1 MIPRILVPTVVR
13 PADPAEQEAARARR
27 GSTLLDSRQLVPRDL
42 PSVELDTRSNIPL
55 HVPLEVLGKRLIVPR
70 DMPQT
75 PLETRSS
82 LPTHVPLKVL
92 DSRVVVPKGARAPE
106 IAERKPL
113 PIASAEVLPRDIFTT
128 GEAQLLA
135 PVEEA
140 TTGWH
145 LLENWVGKSGSILA
159 HGLLILLVLLQPQL
173 FPFQPHSEEQNEIAS
188 RNLGITYVPAV
199 PLQPVPVVPAPPRQP
214 REQIRIDPRMFQ
226 RTNPEIEVPKE
237 LSPAPPRPERA
248 ERATPEPGGGNAEP
262 EQPRFITPPARVE
275 PPQRAQLEPP
285 KSDPSSAPFQLPGSP
300 GRSLEDSLRSVGKN
314 PSSGGARALSFGGR
328 IPGGPLGSG
337 SSGGQAYGNIELL
350 TPTEGVD
357 FSNYL
362 ARVLASVRRN
372 WYAVIPESARL
383 GERGKVVLQFRIM
396 RDGSVPPGEP
406 QLMRTSGRQPLDFA
420 AMSSIRTS
428 NPFEPLPAQF
438 SGPFIELRFIYL
450 YNLPLDTP

>member
-13 PADPAEQEAARARR
+13 PVGPAAEGETRARR

-42 PSVELDTRSNIPL
+42 PRVELDTRSNIPS

-70 DMPQT
+70 DMPAT
-75 PLETRSS
+75 PLQTRSN
-82 LPTHVPLKVL
+82 LPTHLPLKVL

-106 IAERKPL
+106 IVERKPL
-113 PIASAEVLPRDIFTT
+113 PVFSSEVLPQDIFTT
-128 GEAQLLA
+128 GEVQLLA
-135 PVEEA
+135 PVEEE

-145 LLENWVGKSGSILA
+145 LAENWVAKSGSILA
-159 HGLLILLVLLQPQL
+159 HALLIVLVLLQPRL
-173 FPFQPHSEEQNEIAS
+173 FPFQPHSEEQNELAS
-188 RNLGITYVPAV
+188 RNLGITYVPAT
-199 PLQPVPVVPAPPRQP
+199 PLEPVPVVPAPPPQP
-214 REQIRIDPRMFQ
+214 RERIHIDPRLFQ
-226 RTNPEIEVPKE
+226 RTNPEMEVPKE
-237 LSPAPPRPERA
+237 LTPLPPRPERA
-248 ERATPEPGGGNAEP
+248 ERATPEPGSGTDP
-262 EQPRFITPPARVE
+262 QQPRFITPPARVE
-275 PPQRAQLEPP
+275 PPQRAQMEPP

-300 GRSLEDSLRSVGKN
+300 GRSLEDSLRSAAKGR
-314 PSSGGARALSFGGR
+314 SSGGPTGLSFGGR

>member
-13 PADPAEQEAARARR
+13 PADPAAEGEARPRR

-42 PSVELDTRSNIPL
+42 PRVELDTRSNIPL

-70 DMPQT
+70 DMPST

-82 LPTHVPLKVL
+82 LPTHLPLKVL

-106 IAERKPL
+106 IVEHKPL
-113 PIASAEVLPRDIFTT
+113 SVLSLEVLPQDIFTT
-128 GEAQLLA
+128 GEVQLLA
-135 PVEEA
+135 PVEEE
-140 TTGWH
+140 TTGLH
-145 LLENWVGKSGSILA
+145 MLENWAGKSGSILA
-159 HGLLILLVLLQPQL
+159 HALLIVLVLLQPRL
-173 FPFQPHSEEQNEIAS
+173 FPFQPHSEEQNELAS
-188 RNLGITYVPAV
+188 RNLGITYVP
-199 PLQPVPVVPAPPRQP
+199 PTPFEPVPVTPVPPQPRQ
-214 REQIRIDPRMFQ
+214 QIHIDPRLFQ
-226 RTNPEIEVPKE
+226 RSNPEIEVPKE
-237 LSPAPPRPERA
+237 LTPLPPRPERA
-248 ERATPEPGGGNAEP
+248 KPEPGGGADP

-285 KSDPSSAPFQLPGSP
+285 KSDPSSAPFKLPGSP
-300 GRSLEDSLRSVGKN
+300 GRSLEDSLRGAAKGR
-314 PSSGGARALSFGGR
+314 SSGGPTGLSFGGK
-328 IPGGPLGSG
+328 IPGGPLGRG

-428 NPFEPLPAQF
+428 NPFEPLPTQF

>member
-13 PADPAEQEAARARR
+13 PADPAAEGAARPRR

-42 PSVELDTRSNIPL
+42 PPVELDTRSNIPL
-55 HVPLEVLGKRLIVPR
+55 HVPLEVLGKRMIVPR
-70 DMPQT
+70 DMPAT

-106 IAERKPL
+106 IVERKPL
-113 PIASAEVLPRDIFTT
+113 PAAEVLPQDIFTT
-128 GEAQLLA
+128 GEVQLLA
-135 PVEEA
+135 PVEEE
-140 TTGWH
+140 TTGLH
-145 LLENWVGKSGSILA
+145 VLENWAGKSGSILA
-159 HGLLILLVLLQPQL
+159 HALLIVLVLLQPRL
-173 FPFQPHSEEQNEIAS
+173 FPFQPHSEEQNELAS
-188 RNLGITYVPAV
+188 RNLGITYVPPA
-199 PLQPVPVVPAPPRQP
+199 PLEPVPVIPVPPQPRQ
-214 REQIRIDPRMFQ
+214 QIHIDPRLFQ
-226 RTNPEIEVPKE
+226 RTNPEIEVPRE
-237 LSPAPPRPERA
+237 LTPLPPRPERA
-248 ERATPEPGGGNAEP
+248 ERTTPEPGGGTADP
-262 EQPRFITPPARVE
+262 EQPRFVTPPARVE
-275 PPQRAQLEPP
+275 PPQRAQVEP
-285 KSDPSSAPFQLPGSP
+285 PSSAPFQLPGSP
-300 GRSLEDSLRSVGKN
+300 GRSLEDSLRGAAKGR
-314 PSSGGARALSFGGR
+314 SSGGPTALSFGGK

-357 FSNYL
+357 FSHYL

-428 NPFEPLPAQF
+428 NPFEPLPTQF

>member
-1 MIPRILVPTVVR
+1 MIPRILVPAVVR
-13 PADPAEQEAARARR
+13 PADPAAENSGQPRR
-27 GSTLLDSRQLVPRDL
+27 GSTLLDNRQLVPRDL
-42 PSVELDTRSNIPL
+42 PNVTLDARSSIPL
-55 HVPLEVLGKRLIVPR
+55 HVPLDVLGKRQLVPR
-70 DMPQT
+70 DMPST
-75 PLETRSS
+75 PLETRSNIPMH
-82 LPTHVPLKVL
+82 LPLQVL

-106 IAERKPL
+106 IVGRKPL
-113 PIASAEVLPRDIFTT
+113 PAVSAEVLPQDIFTT

-135 PVEEA
+135 PVEEE

-145 LLENWVGKSGSILA
+145 LSENWPAKTGSILA
-159 HGLLILLVLLQPQL
+159 HLMLIVLVLLQPRL
-173 FPFQPHSEEQNEIAS
+173 FPFRPHSEKQNELAS
-188 RNLGITYVPAV
+188 RNLGIVYVPVTPLEPVPAV
-199 PLQPVPVVPAPPRQP
+199 PLTPQP
-214 REQIRIDPRMFQ
+214 RPQIRIDPRLFQ

-237 LSPAPPRPERA
+237 LSPVPPRPEKA
-248 ERATPEPGGGNAEP
+248 ERGAPEPGGGTAEP
-262 EQPRFITPPARVE
+262 ERPRFVTPSPRVE
-275 PPQRAQLEPP
+275 PPERAQLDPR
-285 KSDPSSAPFQLPGSP
+285 SDPSSAPFRLPGSP
-300 GRSLEDSLRSVGKN
+300 GKALEDSLRSAGKTR
-314 PSSGGARALSFGGR
+314 SSGGATAFSFGGK

-396 RDGSVPPGEP
+396 RDGSVPAGEP
-406 QLMRTSGRQPLDFA
+406 QLVRTSGRQPLDFA
-420 AMSSIRTS
+420 ATSSIRTS